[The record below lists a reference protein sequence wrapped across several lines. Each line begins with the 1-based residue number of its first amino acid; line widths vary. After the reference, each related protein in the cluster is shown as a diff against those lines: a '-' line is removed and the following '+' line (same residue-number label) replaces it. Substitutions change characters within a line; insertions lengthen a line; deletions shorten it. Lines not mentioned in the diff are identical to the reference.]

1 MLVFKQRHQSR
12 SGKIDQSRDQLKRS
26 TLIKSQQDPVLQGC
40 VIEAWTVQLQGRKK
54 IKHKIVGPAG
64 FNANANAITH
74 GTRQTDLIHHQLQ
87 LEHLLVEAF
96 GMGSPVEAAA
106 QQHAQPPTL

>member
-1 MLVFKQRHQSR
+1 MGRHAGFQTAGPKPITR
-12 SGKIDQSRDQLKRS
+12 KRS

-64 FNANANAITH
+64 FNANANAITN
-74 GTRQTDLIHHQLQ
+74 GTRQTYLIHDQLQ

-106 QQHAQPPTL
+106 QQHAPPPTL

>member
-96 GMGSPVEAAA
+96 RMGSPVEAAA
-106 QQHAQPPTL
+106 QQHAQQPTL

>member
-40 VIEAWTVQLQGRKK
+40 VIESRT
-54 IKHKIVGPAG
+54 
-64 FNANANAITH
+64 
-74 GTRQTDLIHHQLQ
+74 
-87 LEHLLVEAF
+87 
-96 GMGSPVEAAA
+96 M
-106 QQHAQPPTL
+106 